1 MAHINLLPW
10 REGLRKQRQKEF
22 VTMAGLGVVFAA
34 AIWGLVH
41 MQMVNRI
48 DSQNQRNAY
57 LEREI
62 KVLDAQIAKIEEL
75 DRTRAN
81 LLARMNI
88 IQQLQ
93 SSRPESVHMMDQLV
107 RTIPDGVHLTNIKQ
121 TGTALTLAGQAQSNA
136 RVSAYMRN
144 IDSSEWMTDPKLDFI
159 QSRDEN
165 QRRVAE
171 FTLRAAQVRAQTST
185 EGEAAK

>member
-10 REGLRKQRQKEF
+10 REELRKQRQKEF
-22 VTMAGLGVVFAA
+22 GVTAGLGVVFAA
-34 AIWGLVH
+34 AVWGLVH

-48 DSQNQRNAY
+48 DAQNARNTF
-57 LEREI
+57 LEQQI
-62 KVLDAQIAKIEEL
+62 KVLDRKIAEIQEL
-75 DRTRAN
+75 EKTKAS

-93 SSRPESVHMMDQLV
+93 SSRPESVHLMDQLV
-107 RTIPDGVHLTNIKQ
+107 HTLPDGVHLTSIKQ
-121 TGTALTLAGQAQSNA
+121 QGAALTLAGVAQSNA

-144 IDSSEWMTDPKLDFI
+144 IESSDWMAQPKLDFI
-159 QSRDEN
+159 QTKELQ

-171 FTLRAAQVRAQTST
+171 FTLRASQVRAQSSGD
-185 EGEAAK
+185 EEAAQ

>member
-10 REGLRKQRQKEF
+10 REELRKQRQKEF
-22 VTMAGLGVVFAA
+22 GTMAFLGVVFAA

-48 DSQNQRNAY
+48 EAQNQRNAY
-57 LEREI
+57 LEQQI
-62 KVLDAQIAKIEEL
+62 KILDDKIAKIQEI
-75 DRTRAN
+75 DKTRAN

-93 SSRPESVHMMDQLV
+93 SSRPESVHLMDQLV
-107 RTIPDGVHLTNIKQ
+107 KTLPDGVHLTSIKQ
-121 TGTALTLAGQAQSNA
+121 TGTGLTLVGEAQSNA

-144 IDSSEWMTDPKLDFI
+144 IDSSEWMTGPKLDFI
-159 QSRDEN
+159 QTREVN
-165 QRRVAE
+165 QRRVAQ
-171 FTLRAAQVRAQTST
+171 FTLRAAQVRAQSST
-185 EGEAAK
+185 DEGAAK

>member
-10 REGLRKQRQKEF
+10 REELRKQRQKEF
-22 VTMAGLGVVFAA
+22 ISMAGLGVVFAA

-41 MQMVNRI
+41 MQMENRI
-48 DSQNQRNAY
+48 DAQNQRNAY
-57 LEREI
+57 LEQQTR
-62 KVLDAQIAKIEEL
+62 VLDAQIAKIQEL
-75 DRTRAN
+75 DKTRAN
-81 LLARMNI
+81 LLARMSI

-93 SSRPESVHMMDQLV
+93 SSRPESVHLMDQLV
-107 RTIPDGVHLTNIKQ
+107 QTLPDGVHLTSIKQ
-121 TGTALTLAGQAQSNA
+121 TGTDLTLVGQAQSNA

-144 IDSSEWMTDPKLDFI
+144 IDGSQWMTGPKLDFI
-159 QSRDEN
+159 QTRDAN

-171 FTLRAAQVRAQTST
+171 FTLRAAQVRAQAAT